1 MFSNTNLA
9 ASRVVS
15 NRLIIIIN
23 GDLGMSPGLM
33 AAQVSHVSELVGF
46 NAAMTINDPTVT
58 LGDKSTIDVL
68 EYEYW
73 RLNPITIIKKAP
85 SATLVRFIQ
94 EFQTQKIKY
103 ELFRDFVPPQ
113 IPENTLTCLAIYPGQ
128 LVSKEINE
136 LGLA

>member
-1 MFSNTNLA
+1 MATAKKQSNP
-9 ASRVVS
+9 S
-15 NRLIIIIN
+15 NMLIIIVN
-23 GDLGMSPGLM
+23 SDLGMSAGLM

-46 NAAMTINDPTVT
+46 NAAMTINDPSVT
-58 LGDKSTIDVL
+58 LDDKSAIDVL

-85 SATLVRFIQ
+85 NSALTRFVE
-94 EFQTQKIKY
+94 EFQTQKIKF
-103 ELFRDFVPPQ
+103 ELFRDSVPPL

-128 LVSKEINE
+128 QVSKEING

>member
-1 MFSNTNLA
+1 MTTTKQQSNPC
-9 ASRVVS
+9 
-15 NRLIIIIN
+15 NRLFIIVN
-23 GDLGMSPGLM
+23 SDLGMSPGLM

-58 LGDKSTIDVL
+58 LGDKSAIDVL

-85 SATLVRFIQ
+85 TAALIRFIR
-94 EFQTQKIKY
+94 EFQTQRIKY
-103 ELFRDFVPPQ
+103 ELFRDCVPPQ
-113 IPENTLTCLAIYPGQ
+113 IPENTITCLAIYPGQ
-128 LVSKEINE
+128 LVSNEIDD

>member
-1 MFSNTNLA
+1 MAANQAILNPTN
-9 ASRVVS
+9 RM
-15 NRLIIIIN
+15 IIIVN
-23 GDLGMSPGLM
+23 SDLGMPPGLM

-46 NAAMTINDPTVT
+46 NAAMTINDPVAT

-85 SATLVRFIQ
+85 QAALIRFIR

-103 ELFRDFVPPQ
+103 ELFRDFVPPI

-128 LVSKEINE
+128 PISKEIEE